1 MVKPLYFYL
10 CDQQKCKNC
19 SYPECK
25 HTSDL
30 DHAKNK
36 DKPISNLKFMNL
48 DSYDEYQYW
57 EIEDTQK
64 QHRL

>member
-1 MVKPLYFYL
+1 MVKPIYFYL

-30 DHAKNK
+30 NHAKNK
-36 DKPISNLKFMNL
+36 DKSISNLKFMNL

-64 QHRL
+64 

>member
-1 MVKPLYFYL
+1 MVKPIYFYL

-30 DHAKNK
+30 NHAKNK
-36 DKPISNLKFMNL
+36 DKPISNLKFVNM

-57 EIEDTQK
+57 EIDDTQK
-64 QHRL
+64 